1 MLLNMAIFWCGGKK
15 GESYDLCCMFDFH
28 SILLQYAK
36 TNIRRGSF
44 EWLIICGCTRA
55 KVHSTRALLDR
66 RHWVMRNPRANF
78 HHTEVSLNPSARC
91 VRWIIRKKRRLL
103 RHIHENSQFTWI
115 TSGYIKNKSQI
126 KNKNDTPKNKLGMS
140 NATWRE
146 EWCKNCGH
154 TKNGVVSDCFWAA
167 RGIRETFKQGKSS
180 QKMQMV
186 Q

>member
-28 SILLQYAK
+28 SILLQSAK
-36 TNIRRGSF
+36 TNLRHGSF

-66 RHWVMRNPRANF
+66 RLWVMRNPRANF
-78 HHTEVSLNPSARC
+78 HYTEVSLNPSARC
-91 VRWIIRKKRRLL
+91 VRWIISKEKAAVKT
-103 RHIHENSQFTWI
+103 HSWKFTRV
-115 TSGYIKNKSQI
+115 TSGYIKNKSRI

-140 NATWRE
+140 NAMWRE

-154 TKNGVVSDCFWAA
+154 KKNRVVRDCFWAA
-167 RGIRETFKQGKSS
+167 GGIRETFKQGKSS
-180 QKMQMV
+180 QKMQLV